1 MDECRRVLDLD
12 PNCALALIEQA
23 LLLPYQGEHVE
34 AIESAERAATLSNRA
49 NFFLTVLGVVYAR
62 AQRQEEA
69 KAVLAELDRRSHE
82 QYVPALSLGLIHA
95 VLGESD
101 RTIDF
106 LARAH
111 DQKEPLAFVAAW
123 GERHLDPL
131 RADPRFQALLQ
142 RMNFPTGA

>member
-1 MDECRRVLDLD
+1 MPAIRELD
-12 PNCALALIEQA
+12 PNFALALIEQA
-23 LLLPYQGEHVE
+23 LLLVYQGEHVE
-34 AIESAERAATLSNRA
+34 AVESAERAAALSDRA

-62 AQRQEEA
+62 AQRPEEA

-101 RTIDF
+101 RMIDF
-106 LARAH
+106 LSRAR

-123 GERHLDPL
+123 GERDLDPL
-131 RADPRFQALLQ
+131 RSDPRFQALL
-142 RMNFPTGA
+142 RKMNFPPASVE